1 MSHTE
6 PHQEMRAD
14 QNEHSSDTDQ
24 SAQNNWFVVHTKSH
38 QEMRAEEQLLNQGF
52 QVYLPIVTR
61 EIHGGRFKREP
72 LFSNYLFLANKPSP
86 TQFGVIRST
95 RGVQGLV
102 RFGTEFA
109 MLEGSS
115 IRALRERELGIA
127 PIVRFQEQQEV
138 RITDG
143 PLIDLD
149 AIYLCRCGVERAMVL
164 LKLLNRSQRIEISE
178 RFLTPKR
185 S

>member
-1 MSHTE
+1 M
-6 PHQEMRAD
+6 
-14 QNEHSSDTDQ
+14 SDTQ
-24 SAQNNWFVVHTKSH
+24 PHTHVRAEASSMNWFVVHTKSH

-52 QVYLPIVTR
+52 QVYLPIITR

-109 MLEGSS
+109 MMEDSS

-143 PLIDLD
+143 PLMDLD
-149 AIYLCRCGVERAMVL
+149 AVYLCRCGVERAMVL